1 MRQHHYTLSP
11 PLAHLARG
19 HGVRAG
25 VEENTSTLRAVEVSE
40 LGAVRPLEA
49 RRLEN
54 KWSEGLKRVKKRK
67 PRLFGKYLV
76 WKWKSVAMVWRYIWT
91 EFSLSTQK
99 GTTMVLQ
106 HRCLLSFRESYTVK
120 GLYHHH
126 HQNKMIWTLAITV
139 IIMRLSAFMMLLQ
152 RMLDRKVFPNLS
164 GKNSSQMLVWWYPT
178 LWEREREKGRLNAD
192 FNMPRPCCCWEHGKI
207 QTNKE
212 IHKHSTKEI
221 QKGFDPIWI
230 RSCRAL
236 RICGVLNMS

>member
-1 MRQHHYTLSP
+1 MEWRSQKGKKEKALAIRELSGVKVKVSIWYTNIP
-11 PLAHLARG
+11 
-19 HGVRAG
+19 V
-25 VEENTSTLRAVEVSE
+25 
-40 LGAVRPLEA
+40 
-49 RRLEN
+49 
-54 KWSEGLKRVKKRK
+54 
-67 PRLFGKYLV
+67 
-76 WKWKSVAMVWRYIWT
+76 YIWT
-91 EFSLSTQK
+91 EFSLSAQK

-126 HQNKMIWTLAITV
+126 RQNKMIWTPAITV

-178 LWEREREKGRLNAD
+178 PWEREREKGRLNAD